1 MNGQETP
8 GDNHCHA
15 QLQRKFS
22 GINMVSKEKIWA
34 HKTKSPIGT
43 HLEFTCTV
51 WGKNIKAVI
60 C

>member
-22 GINMVSKEKIWA
+22 GINTVSKEKYE
-34 HKTKSPIGT
+34 HTKPK
-43 HLEFTCTV
+43 V
-51 WGKNIKAVI
+51 R
-60 C
+60 